1 MNMAAVMDEPITPA
15 FALPQVNAS
24 APNAPVPPQSRLRS
38 RIADAIFTMRAI
50 SSTFSPPAEAD
61 KKSLLSVTTE
71 LRSSLNSPADIQQFL
86 TDFNRTFKVSFLRE
100 DLRTAACHSSLGKQA
115 SKYGKNLYDLVKQR
129 CSNMGFITTDLIY
142 SMPWTNSAYDPALP
156 ASAAND
162 PGYENVLLSYVI
174 GLNVK
179 EAALSRLMGNRAAP
193 LTPGTDILLWL
204 PARVQDFYTAGMLG
218 PHSDTDIPLRLLR
231 ERLQDS
237 KHELASLAMEHL
249 SLFLSTTPGATLDG
263 FIYHFQNACA
273 TQLAA
278 WSAPKPSPPIRFNLV
293 DDMDEVDSLE
303 GLFAISGR
311 CAYCGKPAHF
321 WKECRKLEADTKRG
335 KVQPGWTSKPGRSPS
350 GSKA

>member
-1 MNMAAVMDEPITPA
+1 MDAAAEMDEPITPA
-15 FALPQVNAS
+15 FTLSQVTTN

-38 RIADAIFTMRAI
+38 RITEARFTMRA
-50 SSTFSPPAEAD
+50 SASTFVVPSEAD
-61 KKSLLSVTTE
+61 KKSLLAVTAE
-71 LRSSLNSPADIQQFL
+71 LRTSLNSPADIQQFL
-86 TDFNRTFKVSFLRE
+86 SDFNRTFEVSFLRE
-100 DLRTAACHSSLGKQA
+100 NLRTAACHSSLGKQA
-115 SKYGKNLYDLVKQR
+115 SKYGHNLFDLVKQR
-129 CSNMGFITTDLIY
+129 CDNLGFTTTDLIY
-142 SMPWTNSAYDPALP
+142 SMPWTNSTYDPALP
-156 ASAAND
+156 ASSTND

-174 GLNVK
+174 GLNLK

-193 LTPGTDILLWL
+193 LTVGTDILLWL

-237 KHELASLAMEHL
+237 KHELAGLAMEHL

-278 WSAPKPSPPIRFNLV
+278 WSAPKPSPPVRFNMM
-293 DDMDEVDSLE
+293 DDMSEVDSLE

-335 KVQPGWTSKPGRSPS
+335 KVQPGWTNKPGRSPS
-350 GSKA
+350 APKA